1 MFYYIIIEFSPI
13 VRSPIILLILFVGI
27 LSCGSS
33 SVGSIV
39 IGTKFS
45 LDSIFKFDK
54 SKENL
59 GLSLRFLSKSTAIAL
74 DEVLLKIGL
83 FYLTDFLKD
92 PFFLWL
98 NFLNWW
104 NILFSIKCLIRF
116 ISFSNLISSNSI
128 SSRKIPN
135 SLKIKNLWAIWRST
149 YPLSKYVESFT
160 LLFGSLNRT
169 WVFESGSLYVIYL
182 YIFSLVS

>member
-1 MFYYIIIEFSPI
+1 MFYYIIIEFSPT
-13 VRSPIILLILFVGI
+13 VRSPIIVLILYLGI

-39 IGTKFS
+39 IGTKLS

-92 PFFLWL
+92 PFFL
-98 NFLNWW
+98 
-104 NILFSIKCLIRF
+104 
-116 ISFSNLISSNSI
+116 
-128 SSRKIPN
+128 
-135 SLKIKNLWAIWRST
+135 
-149 YPLSKYVESFT
+149 
-160 LLFGSLNRT
+160 
-169 WVFESGSLYVIYL
+169 
-182 YIFSLVS
+182 